1 VRGLAIIVA
10 AGAALILSAAAAST
24 PLLPAQKTALAA
36 LHRAQSSGRIDA
48 ATAATGRAEVNR
60 AAHLVRGLP
69 SGRKEHVAVALGEL
83 AAFAGRLTQPRAIAL
98 IGQLKTND
106 DFFAKHYAPPPK
118 TDITDADGVVYRYF
132 AGRCL
137 EFHPLANFGALNAR
151 VAASDSEGTKRL
163 TDALLKRGVY
173 QSGGGVGWEYYF
185 SFGGGRA
192 PWISG
197 MAQAVAAQAL
207 ARAAA
212 LLPDDGPAL
221 MRQAAA
227 AYRLIPHGLLTSV
240 AAGPWIRLYS
250 FNSTPVLN
258 AQLQTVLSLQSY
270 AVAAE
275 DPTATALAL
284 RLQRSAAAT
293 LSKFDTGYWT
303 YYSLPR
309 EPSPPD
315 YQQYVIQLL
324 KKLAPV
330 DTRFA
335 DAAARFDAYQHQ
347 PPAFKL
353 VNGGLGTLRFWLSKP
368 ASVSVTTAA
377 GPAKRV
383 TLGDGWHSLSWKEPA
398 RAGVYPIHVSS
409 VDWSGNR
416 ASFDALP
423 IVRAAAAGSKPK
435 SMRSTAAAIV
445 PPPGSFSVGAGLDDP
460 SQVASAQKL
469 GLKLVRFGIA
479 WPAGASTPDPGLVAA
494 LQRVPSNLGVVIEL
508 NPGVPPADEV
518 NRTALAQYTAALVQQ
533 VPMTR
538 YVVLAPAPASTAVS
552 TYATVLAAIRDAVQS
567 VAPEVA
573 VGPLIDGSVTP
584 KTTVG
589 ALARALAAA
598 SVSPPYAAFV
608 AFRPAAAAGKNL
620 WTTADVPLLVAALR
634 SSLGEAPP
642 VLIDGLAAAPTQTQG
657 ATYAAAINM
666 AACSTTVAGVVLD
679 RLVDS
684 PTTTI
689 APTGVFDSTGTA
701 KASVAVV
708 TSAAAAAQRGLL
720 VCPGLT
726 ATVTAST
733 LTFPTELAPPE
744 SATVQLACDR
754 DCLYL
759 VTLTRED
766 GTPVVARRGSLP
778 GGVAPRAIGLPRT
791 TLKPGSYR
799 IDVRLVAQ
807 VNPGAVTRQTS
818 PSLVVG

>member
-1 VRGLAIIVA
+1 
-10 AGAALILSAAAAST
+10 
-24 PLLPAQKTALAA
+24 
-36 LHRAQSSGRIDA
+36 
-48 ATAATGRAEVNR
+48 
-60 AAHLVRGLP
+60 
-69 SGRKEHVAVALGEL
+69 
-83 AAFAGRLTQPRAIAL
+83 
-98 IGQLKTND
+98 
-106 DFFAKHYAPPPK
+106 
-118 TDITDADGVVYRYF
+118 
-132 AGRCL
+132 
-137 EFHPLANFGALNAR
+137 
-151 VAASDSEGTKRL
+151 
-163 TDALLKRGVY
+163 
-173 QSGGGVGWEYYF
+173 
-185 SFGGGRA
+185 
-192 PWISG
+192 
-197 MAQAVAAQAL
+197 
-207 ARAAA
+207 
-212 LLPDDGPAL
+212 

-227 AYRLIPHGLLTSV
+227 AYRLIPHLLTSV

-275 DPTATALAL
+275 DPGATALAL
-284 RLQRSAAAT
+284 RLQQSAAAS

-303 YYSLPR
+303 YYSLPHQ
-309 EPSPPD
+309 PSPLD

-324 KKLAPV
+324 KKLAPL

-335 DAAARFDAYQHQ
+335 DAATRFDTYQHQ

-353 VNGGLGTLRFWLSKP
+353 VNAGLGTVRFWLSKP

-377 GPAKRV
+377 GPAKRI

-398 RAGVYPIHVSS
+398 RAGVYPVHVSS

-423 IVRAAAAGSKPK
+423 MVRAAAAGSKPK
-435 SMRSTAAAIV
+435 STRSPAAAIV
-445 PPPGSFSVGAGLDDP
+445 PRTGTVLVGAGLDDP
-460 SQVASAQKL
+460 SQAASAQKL
-469 GLKLVRFGIA
+469 GLKLVRFGVA
-479 WPAGASTPDPGLVAA
+479 WPAGASAPDPGLVAA
-494 LQRVPSNLGVVIEL
+494 LQRVPPSLSVVIEL
-508 NPGVPPADEV
+508 NPGVPPADDV
-518 NRTALAQYTAALVQQ
+518 NRAALAQYAATLVQQ
-533 VPMTR
+533 VPATR
-538 YVVLAPAPASTAVS
+538 YVVLAPTPATAGVT
-552 TYATVLAAIRDAVQS
+552 TYATALASIRAAVET

-584 KTTVG
+584 KATVG
-589 ALARALAAA
+589 SLARALAAA
-598 SVSPPYAAFV
+598 SVSPPYASFV
-608 AFRPAAAAGKNL
+608 AFRPAAAVGKNV
-620 WTTADVPLLVAALR
+620 WTSADVPLLVAALR
-634 SSLGEAPP
+634 TSLGEAPP
-642 VLIDGLAAAPTQTQG
+642 VLIDGLAAGSTPTQG
-657 ATYAAAINM
+657 ATYAAAINA

-684 PTTTI
+684 ATTTI

-701 KASVAVV
+701 KP
-708 TSAAAAAQRGLL
+708 SAAIVSATAAATQRGLL

-726 ATVTAST
+726 ATVTATT
-733 LTFPTELAPPE
+733 LTFPTELAPPA
-744 SATVQLACDR
+744 SGTVQLACDR

-818 PSLVVG
+818 PPLVVG